1 MKLHK
6 LYCNDSRFHNI
17 TFNDGLNVVL
27 GHVTHHYDMDK
38 DSHNLGKSTLIDI
51 LDFMLLKEIDK
62 NFFIKRYPEKFTN
75 HIFYLEVLL
84 NSDKFLTIRRSV
96 SAITKISFKESEASE
111 VCGLTTVWDETDLG
125 LKAAKDYIKDKL
137 EFDVLTNWGY
147 RNTVSFFLRTQK
159 DYVNVF
165 QLGKFMTSKHKTWKP
180 VVFEL
185 LGYDSSDLTKKY
197 ELNDKQDE
205 LKSEIKAIKEGKFIS
220 ADDYDKVKSALDL
233 RNTER
238 IEMQKKIDSFSFY
251 SEERNINKELV
262 DETERKISELNTKE
276 YALSYDLEK
285 MKSSIKNIPTF
296 DICQLKKLYEEVEI
310 IMPDNLTRN
319 YQELLDFNIKV
330 TQERNRYL
338 REQIKSVET
347 QLDSVR
353 NHLKELD
360 DKRNTQLAVLRDKD
374 TFRKFKTYEKK
385 LASLE
390 GEISRLD
397 IQLKSIDSMSSLDEK
412 IEEVN
417 KQINLISKNIKS
429 EVTKSGELPTQIK
442 IIFNDIFSS
451 IFGVSALLYVKTNL
465 SGNVDFKAEV
475 APDEDSEA
483 TAEGLGNSY
492 NKMLCVAFDLAIL
505 SAYSNK
511 SFFRFVYH
519 DGVFEGLDN
528 RKKELFIETIRKYT
542 EKYNIQY
549 IFSSIEDDIPADILS
564 SFKEEEKCLILND
577 ENDSG
582 KLFGFSY

>member
-1 MKLHK
+1 MKLQK

-27 GHVTHHYDMDK
+27 GHVTHHYNMDQ

-62 NFFIKRYPEKFTN
+62 NFFIKRYPEKFAN
-75 HIFYLEVLL
+75 HIFYLEVRL

-111 VCGLTTVWDETDLG
+111 VCGPTTLWDETDLAI
-125 LKAAKDYIKDKL
+125 KAAKNYFNNKL
-137 EFDVLTNWGY
+137 GFDVLTNWDY
-147 RNTVSFFLRTQK
+147 RKTISFFLRTQK
-159 DYVNVF
+159 DYINVF
-165 QLGKFMTSKHKTWKP
+165 QLGKFMSSTHNIWKP

-185 LGYDSSDLTKKY
+185 LGYDSSYLTKKY
-197 ELNDKQDE
+197 ELDDTNKN
-205 LKSEIKAIKEGKFIS
+205 LKSEIQAIKDGNFIS
-220 ADDYDKVKSALDL
+220 ADDYDKVKSVLDL

-238 IEMQKKIDSFSFY
+238 IDMQKKIDSFSFY

-262 DETERKISELNTKE
+262 DQIERRISELNTKE
-276 YALSYDLEK
+276 YALSYDLDK
-285 MKSSIKNIPTF
+285 MKLSIKNIPTF

-319 YQELLDFNIKV
+319 YQELLDFNVKV
-330 TQERNRYL
+330 TQERNKYL
-338 REQIKSVET
+338 REQIKSVEA
-347 QLDSVR
+347 QLNSVR
-353 NHLKELD
+353 NELKELD
-360 DKRNTQLAVLRDKD
+360 DKRNTQLAALRDKD
-374 TFRKFKTYEKK
+374 TFSKFKTYEKK

-397 IQLKSIDSMSSLDEK
+397 MQLKSIDSMSSLDEK

-417 KQINLISKNIKS
+417 KQISLISKNIKS
-429 EVTKSGELPTQIK
+429 EVTKSGKLPTQIK
-442 IIFNDIFSS
+442 IFFNDIFSS
-451 IFGVSALLYVKTNL
+451 IFGVSALLYVKTN
-465 SGNVDFKAEV
+465 SKSNVDFYAAV

-492 NKMLCVAFDLAIL
+492 NKMLCVTFDLAIL
-505 SAYSNK
+505 AAYSNQ

-542 EKYNIQY
+542 QKYNIQY
-549 IFSSIEDDIPADILS
+549 IFSSIEDDIPADILN